1 MCWVQV
7 RTQKAGAR
15 RWPHAGARQ
24 QRGEAALR
32 VLRAVVGQSNRSSA
46 VGHSTSN
53 SAGGRGR
60 DALQECP
67 EQHQSSQR
75 AEVWVY
81 KVFADA
87 I

>member
-1 MCWVQV
+1 M
-7 RTQKAGAR
+7 
-15 RWPHAGARQ
+15 
-24 QRGEAALR
+24 
-32 VLRAVVGQSNRSSA
+32 VGQSHGSSA

-53 SAGGRGR
+53 GAGGSGR
-60 DALQECP
+60 DALQECL

-81 KVFADA
+81 KVLADA